1 MTAMELSPPAF
12 DPDRHVTGRMICAE
26 PPIWLGGL
34 HGRADDLPL
43 GPASVD
49 ALLRTARPHYFFFC
63 PQWSFA
69 GRLSGADFLRVN
81 VRALSDRAER
91 FPQHRYVVLLNDAAD
106 QLILREAAPAVET
119 YVWNTNCTADPDAFA
134 CGPPAERDIRAVYI
148 GRHVGY
154 KRLELAAEVEGLSLV
169 TKAAG
174 GQSEALR
181 RLLPKAAF
189 PNFGADGAYRPLSTP
204 EVAAL
209 LARART
215 GLILSEIEGQNRAAM
230 EYLLSGAPVVTT
242 ANHGGR
248 DRFLTPANSVF
259 VNPEPG
265 AVAEGVRWAASA
277 GFEPHAIRAEA
288 VRALR
293 FERLRLVE
301 IVNRVLA
308 RDGEAPVA
316 LEELDLPHKASSLP
330 CRVREVFSALGRPL
344 PPPG

>member
-1 MTAMELSPPAF
+1 MSRPQRSKRFLASATTPYWFSTSTAMPPSAS
-12 DPDRHVTGRMICAE
+12 RSSAASSAAE
-26 PPIWLGGL
+26 RASALARAALAGAEGGL
-34 HGRADDLPL
+34 PDD
-43 GPASVD
+43 A
-49 ALLRTARPHYFFFC
+49 TM
-63 PQWSFA
+63 
-69 GRLSGADFLRVN
+69 
-81 VRALSDRAER
+81 
-91 FPQHRYVVLLNDAAD
+91 
-106 QLILREAAPAVET
+106 
-119 YVWNTNCTADPDAFA
+119 
-134 CGPPAERDIRAVYI
+134 
-148 GRHVGY
+148 
-154 KRLELAAEVEGLSLV
+154 
-169 TKAAG
+169 
-174 GQSEALR
+174 
-181 RLLPKAAF
+181 
-189 PNFGADGAYRPLSTP
+189 
-204 EVAAL
+204 AAL

-277 GFEPHAIRAEA
+277 GFEPEAIRAEA